1 MEKLRQL
8 PPWQIILAA
17 VGILLVFLVG
27 GYFLVT
33 LLTNTPPP
41 VQTVTSQVPADL
53 GSAQN
58 RKIVKELDAF
68 EAPSNLPL
76 LTEPL
81 RTPDPNSPSS
91 VNPFSK

>member
-1 MEKLRQL
+1 MEKLRQM

-17 VGILLVFLVG
+17 VATLLISLVG

-33 LLTNTPPP
+33 LLTNVPPP
-41 VQTVTSQVPADL
+41 QAVTSQIPPNLD
-53 GSAQN
+53 SAPNQ
-58 RKIVKELDAF
+58 KIIKKLDAF

-91 VNPFSK
+91 VNPFQP